1 MSDDVRELIEK
12 YALQNAVKYR
22 VAPQKG
28 AVMGKLMGE
37 HPELRSRAKEI
48 ASLVEVVLA
57 EMERTDPDD
66 RTITGEDPGR
76 GTDLAKVERTGPDDW
91 ERRLEA
97 IAPELLAELSEK
109 KVPVKG
115 LPPLEG
121 AEKGVVMRF
130 APNPNG
136 PPTLG
141 SARGIIINSEYVK
154 MYGGRLILRFDDTDP
169 VNKRP
174 MLEAYDWYLEDCR
187 WLDAVPDEV
196 VIASERLPMYYK
208 IAEELISMGAA
219 YVCRC
224 DQATFK
230 RYKDASLACP
240 HRDRDPEES
249 LDLWNG
255 MKGGALRPGDAV
267 LRIKTDITHKDPAL
281 RDWAAFRIVAADH
294 PRVGDRYR
302 VWPLMDFESGVEDH
316 LLGITHIIRGKDLM
330 DSERRQLY
338 LYRHLGWEYP
348 STVHWGRIKIHQF
361 GSFSTSALKKA
372 IETGEY
378 RGWDDPRLP
387 TVKALRRRGI
397 LAEALRKFMIDLGV
411 SETDISI
418 SMDSVYAE
426 NRKLVDPQA
435 RRRFFVKDPV
445 PVEIEGE
452 VPPVVQVPFHP
463 TVDMGHRLIPAGNT
477 VLVSGADLAEM
488 GVGDGLR
495 LKDLCNLEILALDP
509 ARARAL
515 GTDPAEAKDMKL
527 PIIQWCPRDGVPV
540 KVMRPDAVDRG
551 VGEVGIRE
559 DEGRTDQFERYGF
572 VRIDSVDDEVVA
584 YFAHR

>member
-22 VAPQKG
+22 AAPQRG

-48 ASLVEVVLA
+48 SSLVGAALA
-57 EMERTDPDD
+57 E
-66 RTITGEDPGR
+66 
-76 GTDLAKVERTGPDDW
+76 VERTGPDDW

-121 AEKGVVMRF
+121 AEKEVVMRF

-174 MLEAYDWYLEDCR
+174 MQEAYDWYLEDCR

-208 IAEELISMGAA
+208 IAEELIRMGAA

-249 LDLWNG
+249 LDLWDG

-281 RDWAAFRIVAADH
+281 RDWAAFRIVTADH

-302 VWPLMDFESGVEDH
+302 VWPLLDFESGVEDH

-330 DSERRQLY
+330 DSEKRQLY

-361 GSFSTSALKKA
+361 GSFSTSALKKKIVA
-372 IETGEY
+372 GEY
-378 RGWDDPRLP
+378 KGWDDPRLP

-452 VPPVVQVPFHP
+452 VPLVVQVPFHP
-463 TVDMGHRLIPAGNT
+463 TGDMGRRLIPAGNT

-509 ARARAL
+509 AR
-515 GTDPAEAKDMKL
+515 
-527 PIIQWCPRDGVPV
+527 
-540 KVMRPDAVDRG
+540 
-551 VGEVGIRE
+551 
-559 DEGRTDQFERYGF
+559 
-572 VRIDSVDDEVVA
+572 
-584 YFAHR
+584 

>member
-22 VAPQKG
+22 AAPQRG

-48 ASLVEVVLA
+48 SSLVGAALA
-57 EMERTDPDD
+57 E
-66 RTITGEDPGR
+66 
-76 GTDLAKVERTGPDDW
+76 VERTGPDDW

-121 AEKGVVMRF
+121 AEKEVVMRF

-174 MLEAYDWYLEDCR
+174 MQEAYDWYLEDCR

-208 IAEELISMGAA
+208 IAEELIRMGAA

-249 LDLWNG
+249 LDLWDG

-281 RDWAAFRIVAADH
+281 RDWAAFRIVTADH

-302 VWPLMDFESGVEDH
+302 VWPLLDFESGVEDH

-330 DSERRQLY
+330 DSEKRQLY

-361 GSFSTSALKKA
+361 GSFSTSALKKKIVA
-372 IETGEY
+372 GEY
-378 RGWDDPRLP
+378 KGWDDPRLP

-452 VPPVVQVPFHP
+452 VPLVVQVPFHP
-463 TVDMGHRLIPAGNT
+463 TGDMGHRQIPAGNT
-477 VLVSGADLAEM
+477 VLVSGDDLAEM

-509 ARARAL
+509 ARARSL
-515 GTDPAEAKDMKL
+515 GMDPAEAKDMKL
-527 PIIQWCPRDGVPV
+527 PIIQWCPIDGVPV
-540 KVMRPDAVDRG
+540 KVMRPDGVDRG
-551 VGEVGIRE
+551 VGEVGIKE
-559 DEGRTDQFERYGF
+559 DEGRIDQFERYGF